1 MNLLHLKYAVE
12 VEKTCSL
19 NKAAETLF
27 VSQPNLSRA
36 IKSLEDSIGIVIFKR
51 SYQGMF
57 PTEQGE
63 IFLTYA
69 KNLLSQINDFEA
81 MYNPNQQNKRKFSIS
96 IPRASYIS
104 KAFTEFVKKTSMTDK
119 IQIYYKE
126 TNSINAINN
135 ILQEDYNLGIIRYQT
150 SFKQYYANILHE
162 KGLSSK
168 KIMKYS
174 MYLIMSK
181 FHPLALKNEICL
193 SDLNPF
199 VQISHGDHF
208 VPSVADNDAEK
219 PELADNTM
227 KKIFIFERGSQFDI
241 LTEIPQTYMWVSP
254 MPQNILERYNLVQRK
269 CEDNQKDYIDELVF
283 LKDYHFSKYDNM
295 FLREIEKSIN
305 QIEYDN

>member
-12 VEKTCSL
+12 VEKTSSL

-36 IKSLEDSIGIVIFKR
+36 IKSLEESIGIVIFKR

-69 KNLLSQINDFEA
+69 KNLLAQIDDLEA
-81 MYNPNQQNKRKFSIS
+81 MYNPNEQNKRKFSIS

-104 KAFTEFVKKTSMTDK
+104 KAFTEFVKKTSQSDE
-119 IQIYYKE
+119 IQIYYRE

-135 ILQEDYNLGIIRYQT
+135 IIMEDYNLGIIRYQT
-150 SFKQYYANILHE
+150 NFKQYYDKLLIE

-168 KIMKYS
+168 KIMQYS
-174 MYLIMSK
+174 MYIMMSK
-181 FHPLALKNEICL
+181 NHSLAFKNKIYLADLK
-193 SDLNPF
+193 PF
-199 VQISHGDHF
+199 VQISHGDRF
-208 VPSVADNDAEK
+208 VPLTPTPEDKKCESCDNAK
-219 PELADNTM
+219 

-254 MPQNILERYNLVQRK
+254 MPQNILDRYNLVQRK
-269 CEDNQKDYIDELVF
+269 CEDSQKDYIDELVF
-283 LKDYHFSKYDNM
+283 LREYHFSKYDNM
-295 FLREIEKSIN
+295 FLREIEKSIDK
-305 QIEYDN
+305 IK